1 MRYDYFEL
9 VSAMRFNTRITI
21 NGYSGYIRAI
31 EMEDGSG
38 KNYNIRMLVGSETI
52 TVFVKASLTGM

>member
-31 EMEDGSG
+31 QMEDGSG
-38 KNYNIRMLVGSETI
+38 KNYNVTMLCDTA
-52 TVFVKASLTGM
+52 TLTTFVKIN